1 VAAGLVLSS
10 PSERLEMPIT
20 LLDGIL
26 LVIMLISALL
36 AMIRGFVR
44 EVLSIAA
51 WIAAAAAAFFFY
63 DDLLPFVQ
71 QHVAQEHAAMA
82 VSAGAIFLVTLIVV
96 SFITMR
102 ISDFVLDSRI
112 GALDRTL
119 GFVFGA
125 ARGLLL
131 VVVGMLFFNWFM
143 PAEETQPTWVAN
155 AKSKPLLNA
164 IGNELV
170 AALPSDPEQEI
181 LKQFQNPTRED
192 GTAPDGEPPADATTP
207 GVGGTSYRQGEQQ
220 SLDQLIQSS
229 GSQQQ

>member
-1 VAAGLVLSS
+1 
-10 PSERLEMPIT
+10 MPIT

-26 LVIMLISALL
+26 IVIMLISALL

-51 WIAAAAAAFFFY
+51 WVAAAAAAFFFY
-63 DDLLPFVQ
+63 DDALPYV
-71 QHVAQEHAAMA
+71 QEHIANKQIAVAAA
-82 VSAGAIFLVTLIVV
+82 AGGIFLVTLLVV

-131 VVVGMLFFNWFM
+131 VVVGLLFFNWFM
-143 PAEETQPTWVAN
+143 PDEQAQPTWVAE

-164 IGNELV
+164 IGSRLM
-170 AALPSDPEQEI
+170 AALPEDPEKEI
-181 LKQFQNPTRED
+181 LEQFRNPSHD
-192 GTAPDGEPPADATTP
+192 GGTPAPDAGEPADGGPAD
-207 GVGGTSYRQGEQQ
+207 GQSGYRQGEQQ
-220 SLDQLIQSS
+220 GLDQLIQSS

>member
-1 VAAGLVLSS
+1 
-10 PSERLEMPIT
+10 MPIT

-26 LVIMLISALL
+26 IVIMLISALL

-51 WIAAAAAAFFFY
+51 WLAAAAAAFFFY
-63 DDLLPFVQ
+63 DDILPFVEQ
-71 QHVAQEHAAMA
+71 QIAHKQIALAVAAAG
-82 VSAGAIFLVTLIVV
+82 VFLVTLLVV

-131 VVVGMLFFNWFM
+131 VVVGMLFFNWFL
-143 PAEETQPTWVAN
+143 PDEEMQPTWVAG

-164 IGNELV
+164 VGGRLM
-170 AALPSDPEQEI
+170 AALPEDPERDI
-181 LKQFQNPTRED
+181 LEQFQNPLRDDE
-192 GTAPDGEPPADATTP
+192 AAE
-207 GVGGTSYRQGEQQ
+207 GGQPLESI
-220 SLDQLIQSS
+220 DQVIQSEA
-229 GSQQQ
+229 GGQ

>member
-1 VAAGLVLSS
+1 
-10 PSERLEMPIT
+10 MPIT

-26 LVIMLISALL
+26 IVIMLISALL
-36 AMIRGFVR
+36 AMVRGFVR

-71 QHVAQEHAAMA
+71 EHVAQRQIAVAVAA
-82 VSAGAIFLVTLIVV
+82 GGIFLVTLMLV

-131 VVVGMLFFNWFM
+131 VVVGMLFFNWFI
-143 PAEETQPTWVAN
+143 PDEGAQPNWVAE

-164 IGNELV
+164 VGEQLM
-170 AALPSDPEQEI
+170 AALPEDPEKDI
-181 LKQFQNPTRED
+181 LEQFQNPLREL
-192 GTAPDGEPPADATTP
+192 APDADDPQVEVDP
-207 GVGGTSYRQGEQQ
+207 GGPQAVPEAPVQ
-220 SLDQLIQSS
+220 
-229 GSQQQ
+229 

>member
-1 VAAGLVLSS
+1 
-10 PSERLEMPIT
+10 MPIT

-26 LVIMLISALL
+26 VVIMLISALL

-51 WIAAAAAAFFFY
+51 WIAAAAAAFFLY
-63 DDLLPFVQ
+63 DDLLPF
-71 QHVAQEHAAMA
+71 AQEYIAHRQIAMA
-82 VSAGAIFLVTLIVV
+82 ASAGGVFLVTLLVV

-112 GALDRTL
+112 GALDRTM

-131 VVVGMLFFNWFM
+131 VVVGMLFFNWFIPDEEAQ
-143 PAEETQPTWVAN
+143 PAWIAQ

-164 IGNELV
+164 IGGRLM
-170 AALPSDPEQEI
+170 AALPEDPERQI
-181 LKQFQNPTRED
+181 LEQFQNPLREE
-192 GTAPDGEPPADATTP
+192 APAEGDDAAQGGEPVDPSAGPAAN
-207 GVGGTSYRQGEQQ
+207 QGQ
-220 SLDQLIQSS
+220 
-229 GSQQQ
+229 